1 MSTKLATPGVYLVE
15 RDAFG
20 KSVVAVPTA
29 VPAFIGYTAKAS
41 KGSVSLLNKPTRV
54 DSFSDFIRYFGGA
67 PRATFSIKSN
77 KERGYD
83 LNLDKTSRYLMYDS
97 IRLFYANGGG
107 SCYIVSVG
115 DYSGGVKAKDLND
128 EKTGGGLQT
137 LYREQEPTMVVVPDA
152 VLLSKE
158 DCYSLYQG
166 VLMHCGSMQNR
177 MAILDVYDGDQTRDG
192 KEDVIES
199 FREGV
204 GNNHLAFG
212 AGYYPW
218 LNTTIVGSSELSYRN
233 ISNSKALVSV
243 LTAEVEARFLGSD
256 SSSSSA
262 SSSSSSGSSGSS
274 SSSSSSASKTPPK
287 KPAPATADPK
297 MVRKFE
303 AAKAEIE
310 RLEDDSADFNVVHE
324 NLVAIS
330 PRYRRILQDMR
341 RELNLLPPSAA
352 MAGVYALT
360 DRLAGVHKAPA
371 NVSLNSVISPA
382 INLTSEDQEDLNSP
396 ISGKSVNAIRTFVNK
411 GTLVW
416 GARTLNGNSQDW
428 RYINVR
434 RTMNMIEQ
442 SIKNA
447 IEAYVFEPNTPGTWI
462 RVKAAITS
470 FLNSVWL
477 GGSLMGASPGEAYSV
492 AIGLGET
499 MTPTDILDGI
509 MRVDVKVAIT
519 RPAEFIVITF
529 EQMIGGPAGGEEEE
543 EGGDEGGGEEG
554 GGE

>member
-15 RDAFG
+15 KDAFG
-20 KSVVAVPTA
+20 KSVVPVPTA

-41 KGSVSLLNKPTRV
+41 RGTVSLHNKPTRV
-54 DSFSDFIRYFGGA
+54 DSFSDFVRLFGG
-67 PRATFSIKSN
+67 PSHATFSVKGN
-77 KERGYD
+77 KDGGYD
-83 LNLDKTSRYLMYDS
+83 LTLDKSTRFLMYDS

-128 EKTGGGLQT
+128 EKSGGGLQA

-158 DCYSLYQG
+158 DCYSLYQAM
-166 VLMHCGSMQNR
+166 LMHCGSMQNR

-192 KEDVIES
+192 KEDVVEE
-199 FREGV
+199 FRAGV
-204 GNNHLAFG
+204 GDNHLAFG
-212 AGYYPW
+212 AAYYPW
-218 LNTTIVGSSELSYRN
+218 VNTTVVGSSELSFKN
-233 ISNSKALVSV
+233 ISNTKSLVNVLVSE
-243 LTAEVEARFLGSD
+243 AERRYLGSSD
-256 SSSSSA
+256 SGGSSSAASGGGSSSSA
-262 SSSSSSGSSGSS
+262 SGG
-274 SSSSSSASKTPPK
+274 SSASKTPPGK
-287 KPAPATADPK
+287 KPAPATADPR

-303 AAKAEIE
+303 STKSEIE
-310 RLEDDSADFNVVHE
+310 RLEDDSADSSVLHE
-324 NLVAIS
+324 NLLAIS
-330 PRYRRILQDMR
+330 PRYGQIIKDMR
-341 RELNLLPPSAA
+341 RELNVLPPSAA

-371 NVSLNSVISPA
+371 NVSLNSVVSPSV
-382 INLTSEDQEDLNSP
+382 NLTSEDQEDLNLP
-396 ISGKSVNAIRTFVNK
+396 INGKAVNAIRTFVNR

-447 IEAYVFEPNTPGTWI
+447 IEAYVFEPNTSGTWI
-462 RVKAAITS
+462 RVRSSIDS

-477 GGSLMGASPGEAYSV
+477 SGSLMGASPGEAYSV
-492 AIGLGET
+492 AVGLGET
-499 MTPTDILDGI
+499 MTPTDILDGV

-529 EQMIGGPAGGEEEE
+529 EQMVGGAAGGGE
-543 EGGDEGGGEEG
+543 EGGGEEG